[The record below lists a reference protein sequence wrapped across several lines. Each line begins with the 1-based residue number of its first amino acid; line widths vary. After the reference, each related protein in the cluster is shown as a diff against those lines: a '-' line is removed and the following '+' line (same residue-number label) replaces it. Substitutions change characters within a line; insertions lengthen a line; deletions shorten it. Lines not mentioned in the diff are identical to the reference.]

1 MASVSNVV
9 ESGIPTVD
17 HGIELEPLSR
27 GTWKLAKFLPIPAT
41 PVGTRVIVEMPE
53 GRIEG
58 ERIKASVVGGACAD
72 WFVVA
77 PDGTGL
83 GDYRGTLQT
92 DDGALI
98 FMHGTGRADLT
109 NGFGAQG
116 VLIGNIHFETGD
128 DRYTWL
134 NTVHAVMRGVV
145 VGDGMAGEATFYDEY
160 FIVR

>member
-1 MASVSNVV
+1 MASATSEFV
-9 ESGIPTVD
+9 SGIPSVD
-17 HGIELEPLSR
+17 HGIALDPLCR
-27 GTWKLAKFLPIPAT
+27 GTWKLATFRPIPDT
-41 PVGTRVIVEMPE
+41 PVGTRVIIEMTE

-58 ERIKASVVGGACAD
+58 ERLKASVVGGACAD
-72 WFVVA
+72 WFVVGA
-77 PDGTGL
+77 DGTGL

-109 NGFGAQG
+109 TGFGASSL
-116 VLIGNIHFETGD
+116 LIGNIHFETGD

-134 NTVHAVMRGVV
+134 NTAHAVMRGVV
-145 VGDGMAGEATFYDEY
+145 IGDGMAGEATFHDEY

>member
-1 MASVSNVV
+1 METGMASARRVF

-17 HGIELEPLSR
+17 RGIELEPLSR
-27 GTWKLAKFLPIPAT
+27 GTWKLAKYLPIAGTPA
-41 PVGTRVIVEMPE
+41 GTRVIIEMPE

-72 WFVVA
+72 WFVVS

-98 FMHGTGRADLT
+98 FVHGTGRADLT
-109 NGFGAQG
+109 KGFGAG
-116 VLIGNIHFETGD
+116 VLLIGNIHFETGD
-128 DRYTWL
+128 DRYIWL
-134 NTVHAVMRGVV
+134 NTVHAVMR
-145 VGDGMAGEATFYDEY
+145 E
-160 FIVR
+160 